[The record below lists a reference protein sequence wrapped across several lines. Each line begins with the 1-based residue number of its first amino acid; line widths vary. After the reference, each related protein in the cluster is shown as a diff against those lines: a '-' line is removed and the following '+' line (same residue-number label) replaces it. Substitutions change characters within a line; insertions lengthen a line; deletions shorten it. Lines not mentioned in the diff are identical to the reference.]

1 MTRVA
6 WLGLVVLATLVVV
19 VQLPGAH
26 ATAWHFFELSVDLL
40 FDRGPE
46 GDRSGL
52 RLYGDHPE
60 LQYGPLSILIAA
72 PFVLLGDGAGEAAVI
87 IVGMALGVLAVWL
100 VLDIIRGAWAG
111 LEETAAG
118 TLGVLG
124 TVVVVT
130 WGDVAV
136 RTAHID
142 DAIALIGI
150 LLGVRWVARDAGNA
164 ATVAFAVAAAAKPW
178 AVVFVPLAALPGGPA
193 RFLRPAIAAS
203 LAVATWIPFILAEPD
218 TLDTSDFGI
227 ENDPTSLLRA
237 LGVDAATTPGWVR
250 PVQLVGGLI
259 LVGIVVGVG
268 RWPAALLAGVSWR
281 LLFDP
286 GAHRYYTIGFV
297 LGALLVESR
306 LRPGRTPWWTVA
318 GALALEITA
327 VPDIP
332 VGPGQI
338 ARLATIVAAFVTV
351 AMVRPTPV
359 PRVKVRALRA
369 DGHP

>member
-1 MTRVA
+1 MTRAA
-6 WLGLVVLATLVVV
+6 WIGLVALATSVVV

-40 FDRGPE
+40 LDRGPE

-60 LQYGPLSILIAA
+60 LQYGPLSILVAV
-72 PFVLLGDGAGEAAVI
+72 PFVLLGDGPGEAAVI
-87 IVGMALGVLAVWL
+87 IVGMALGLAAVWL
-100 VLDIIRGAWAG
+100 VLDIVRTAWGG
-111 LEETAAG
+111 LDDATAR
-118 TLGVLG
+118 TLGVVG
-124 TVVVVT
+124 VVVVVT
-130 WGDVAV
+130 WGDIAV
-136 RTAHID
+136 RTAHLD
-142 DAIALIGI
+142 DTVALTGI
-150 LLGVRWVARDAGNA
+150 LLGVRWVVRDVGNA
-164 ATVAFAVAAAAKPW
+164 ATLAFALAAAAKPW

-193 RFLRPAIAAS
+193 RILRPAIAAS

-250 PVQLVGGLI
+250 PVQLVGGLV
-259 LVGIVVGVG
+259 LVGIIVGVG
-268 RWPAALLAGVSWR
+268 RWPAAILAGVSWR

-306 LRPGRTPWWTVA
+306 LRPGRPPWWTVA
-318 GALALEITA
+318 GAVALEATA
-327 VPDIP
+327 IPDIP

-338 ARLATIVAAFVTV
+338 VRLSTIILAFAAV
-351 AMVRPTPV
+351 AMMRPARTAV
-359 PRVKVRALRA
+359 
-369 DGHP
+369 

>member
-1 MTRVA
+1 MSRGA
-6 WLGLVVLATLVVV
+6 WIGLVVLATVVVV

-40 FDRGPE
+40 LDRGPE

-60 LQYGPLSILIAA
+60 LQYGPLSILVAV
-72 PFVLLGDGAGEAAVI
+72 PFVLLGDGPGEAAVI
-87 IVGMALGVLAVWL
+87 VVAMALGLGAVWL
-100 VLDIIRGAWAG
+100 VLDILRAAWGGLDDATAG
-111 LEETAAG
+111 M
-118 TLGVLG
+118 LGVVG

-136 RTAHID
+136 RTAHLD
-142 DAIALIGI
+142 DAIALIAI
-150 LLGVRWVARDAGNA
+150 LLGLRWVVRDAGTA
-164 ATVAFAVAAAAKPW
+164 ATLAFAVAAAAKPW

-193 RFLRPAIAAS
+193 RLLRPVIAAS
-203 LAVATWIPFILAEPD
+203 LAVATWVPFILAEPD

-268 RWPAALLAGVSWR
+268 RWPAAMLAGVSWR

-306 LRPGRTPWWTVA
+306 LRPGRAPWWTVA
-318 GALALEITA
+318 GALTLEVTA
-327 VPDIP
+327 IPDIP
-332 VGPGQI
+332 VGPGQGV
-338 ARLATIVAAFVTV
+338 RLATIVVAFVAVT
-351 AMVRPTPV
+351 MMRPAPV
-359 PRVKVRALRA
+359 PGCRSGTFAPM
-369 DGHP
+369 DPQ